1 MSVVI
6 TKKIREGKNM
16 VSNEELFMNGDIDTL
31 YKRNKRLMFY
41 IANKFL
47 NLKLEYDEL
56 IGCGDIAFAKAVK
69 IFNPNKS
76 KWATFFS
83 KVMVN
88 EILILNR
95 KILKQVETISLETA
109 ICEENDQ
116 DVLIL
121 QDVIPSISNTM
132 DEAINLIV
140 NEEIFILI
148 SKLSPVKREIIRL
161 HLIGTKQ
168 KDIGVALNL
177 SQSYVGRLIKKIC
190 EEIKISYEKGA

>member
-1 MSVVI
+1 
-6 TKKIREGKNM
+6 M

-31 YKRNKRLMFY
+31 YKTKTRLMFY
-41 IANKFL
+41 IANKFFNL
-47 NLKLEYDEL
+47 NLEYEEL
-56 IGCGDIAFAKAVK
+56 IGCGDIAFAKAAK
-69 IFNPNKS
+69 IFDPNKS

-116 DVLIL
+116 DVLII

-148 SKLSPVKREIIRL
+148 SKLSPVKREILRL

-168 KDIGVALNL
+168 KDIGAVLNL

-190 EEIKISYEKGA
+190 KEIKISYEKGA

>member
-1 MSVVI
+1 
-6 TKKIREGKNM
+6 M

-69 IFNPNKS
+69 IFDPNKS